1 MIAAS
6 PRPEDLPATSAEAEG
21 QVCSKACLDQLG
33 TSADP
38 VGSTHRPL
46 VELFGSPLGLYP
58 ETAKPTAPSPATIQ
72 SP

>member
-6 PRPEDLPATSAEAEG
+6 PRPEDLPATSSEVEG
-21 QVCSKACLDQLG
+21 QVCSKAFVDQLG
-33 TSADP
+33 TSANL

-58 ETAKPTAPSPATIQ
+58 RDSQARRPKPATIQ